1 MKFKKLSLKEKR
13 AKERIKNSKKKK
25 RGRYINFIRKRLDE
39 LNHIHNICNTCT
51 LSCYNNILDSLD
63 SYCCRSMYKFL
74 IDKNL
79 LKNEKFLREHII
91 GEFANAII
99 ICVSTESKSLK
110 QYLPPPKRKEYNWVT
125 LRNLVGRP
133 CSGDN
138 PFLLIRKSDLS
149 LI

>member
-1 MKFKKLSLKEKR
+1 MFLKRFKKIEDP
-13 AKERIKNSKKKK
+13 KKTFVIVHGLGEHS
-25 RGRYINFIRKRLDE
+25 GR
-39 LNHIHNICNTCT
+39 
-51 LSCYNNILDSLD
+51 
-63 SYCCRSMYKFL
+63 YKFL